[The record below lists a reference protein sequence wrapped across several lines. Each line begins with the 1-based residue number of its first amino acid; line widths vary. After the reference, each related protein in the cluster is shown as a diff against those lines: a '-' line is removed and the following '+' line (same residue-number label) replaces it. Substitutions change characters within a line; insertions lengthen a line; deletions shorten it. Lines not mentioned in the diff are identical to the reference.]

1 MSVSVKVINNS
12 QNPLPKYMTDG
23 AVAVDLFSNENVEI
37 PPKSSKLVDTGLRV
51 AIPTGYELQIR
62 SRSGLA
68 AKNNVFV
75 ENSPGTIDQ
84 DYRGNVKVILYNL
97 GETTFTITNGERIA
111 QAVLAP
117 VIKIVWEEVDTLDET
132 TRSVGGFGST
142 GVNSP

>member
-1 MSVSVKVINNS
+1 
-12 QNPLPKYMTDG
+12 MTDG